1 MSNTPQETPRIT
13 FRPVTPSRWKD
24 LETLFGKHGAC
35 AGCWCMWWRLP
46 RSEFN
51 AKRGAGT
58 KRALKKLV
66 VDGKVPGMLAYV
78 DGVPAAWCSIAPRR
92 QFTALANSRVM
103 APVDDAPV
111 WSVVCFF
118 VARRFRRM
126 GLTSKLLAA
135 ATEYAHK
142 RGAHIVEGYPN
153 DARGKVSPDPWVF
166 TGLVSA
172 FEQAGFTE
180 VARRSPTRPI
190 MRLTSALI

>member
-1 MSNTPQETPRIT
+1 MSSTPQETPRIA

-24 LETLFGKHGAC
+24 LDTLFGKHGAC

-46 RSEFN
+46 HSEFN

-66 VDGKVPGMLAYV
+66 VDGKIPGMLAYV

-111 WSVVCFF
+111 WSVVCFY
-118 VARRFRRM
+118 VARMFRRQ
-126 GLTSKLLAA
+126 GLTGKLLGA
-135 ATEYAHK
+135 ATAYAHK
-142 RGAHIVEGYPN
+142 RGAQIVEGYPN
-153 DARGKVSPDPWVF
+153 DPRGKVSPDPWVF
-166 TGLVSA
+166 TGLVSV

-190 MRLTSALI
+190 MRHVAGGR